1 MDNKNKIIK
10 IILTVLGVIMS
21 LKILKFIFSMAF
33 ALLIPILIGGG
44 LIIIPI
50 LFLLVPIAILC
61 AIIYSIYK
69 CFVKE
74 RSVW

>member
-61 AIIYSIYK
+61 AIMYLIYK
-69 CFVKE
+69 FFVKE
-74 RSVW
+74 KPVW

>member
-1 MDNKNKIIK
+1 
-10 IILTVLGVIMS
+10 MS

-44 LIIIPI
+44 LVIIPI

-61 AIIYSIYK
+61 AIIYLIYK
-69 CFVKE
+69 FFVKE

>member
-10 IILTVLGVIMS
+10 IILTVLGVIIS

-61 AIIYSIYK
+61 AIMYLIYK
-69 CFVKE
+69 FFVKE

>member
-44 LIIIPI
+44 LVIIPI

-61 AIIYSIYK
+61 SIIYSIYK
-69 CFVKE
+69 FFVKE

>member
-10 IILTVLGVIMS
+10 IILIVLGVIMS

-69 CFVKE
+69 FFVKE
-74 RSVW
+74 KSVW

>member
-21 LKILKFIFSMAF
+21 LKILKFIFSMTF

-44 LIIIPI
+44 LVIIPI

-61 AIIYSIYK
+61 AIIYLIYK
-69 CFVKE
+69 FFVKE